1 MSATPEEIE
10 RWRIDTVDHI
20 AKVQAALTEV
30 TSNLTVR
37 AAYHDESKLREPEL
51 SGYAA
56 LRARLSEV
64 KYGTPEY
71 KAALEEGKEPIS
83 AHYAANS
90 HHPEHWVWPVPE
102 SEKAEEITLLRK
114 DIAELE
120 KIVPRS
126 DGSAAR
132 CLNRMKA
139 DLAVLESR
147 INAMSLLDIIE
158 MFCDWYAA
166 GQRTKEGS
174 LKQSLEVNRTR
185 FGADPVL
192 AQIFENT
199 RIEMGWE

>member
-1 MSATPEEIE
+1 MSATLEEIE
-10 RWRIDTVDHI
+10 RWRIDTADHI

-30 TSNLTVR
+30 TSNLTIR

-71 KAALEEGKEPIS
+71 KAALEEGKEPIA

-90 HHPEHWVWPVPE
+90 HHPEHYE
-102 SEKAEEITLLRK
+102 NG
-114 DIAELE
+114 IA
-120 KIVPRS
+120 
-126 DGSAAR
+126 G
-132 CLNRMKA
+132 
-139 DLAVLESR
+139 
-147 INAMSLLDIIE
+147 MSLLDIIE

-199 RIEMGWE
+199 RIEMGWK